1 MPRPRVKTKSLFLE
15 KRAGGPGLFFT
26 VAIVGI
32 SRKVLENV
40 KFYQE
45 SDTIPEKCIIFSGK
59 LQQNFEKCEIIQFS
73 D

>member
-1 MPRPRVKTKSLFLE
+1 MKTKSLFLE

-32 SRKVLENV
+32 SPEILEND
-40 KFYQE
+40 KFCRE

-59 LQQNFEKCEIIQFS
+59 LQQSLENYEIIQFS

>member
-1 MPRPRVKTKSLFLE
+1 MKTKSLFLE

-32 SRKVLENV
+32 SPKFLEND
-40 KFYQE
+40 KIYRE
-45 SDTIPEKCIIFSGK
+45 SDKIPEKCIIFPGK
-59 LQQNFEKCEIIQFS
+59 LQQNLENYEIIQFS